1 MREANASVPRG
12 ENLAAILPWL
22 DEREEVRH
30 RRLLRRG
37 LGVAAGVHI
46 ALLSLPLIAP
56 EALPPRVLRLDP
68 FRLAPTPLV
77 RPPQPPEPPPATPAA
92 PPRVASRTIPVPDL
106 PDPLPLPR
114 PLAPL
119 PVELPTRPERVAPL
133 DELPLPAAPPVPPEA
148 VTDFGPGIEA
158 PVRLSGA
165 PPAYTEMARRVRAEG
180 VVVVEAI
187 IDRDGWVIEAR
198 ALQGLPWGLT
208 ESALRAVEGWRF
220 APARRQGR
228 PLAVRYQLTVVFELR

>member
-1 MREANASVPRG
+1 MREANANVPRG

-22 DEREEVRH
+22 DDTEEVRH
-30 RRLLRRG
+30 RRVLRRG
-37 LGVAAGVHI
+37 LTIAAGVHV

-68 FRLAPTPLV
+68 FRLAPTPVV
-77 RPPQPPEPPPATPAA
+77 RPPQPPEPPPVIPEA
-92 PPRVASRTIPVPDL
+92 PPRVATRRIPVPEL
-106 PDPLPLPR
+106 PEPRPLPR

-119 PVELPTRPERVAPL
+119 PVELPARPQRLAPL
-133 DELPLPAAPPVPPEA
+133 DDLPLPAAPPAAPEA

-158 PVRLSGA
+158 PRRLSGA
-165 PPAYTEMARRVRAEG
+165 PPVYTEMARRVRAGG

-187 IDRDGWVIEAR
+187 IDRDGRVVEAR

-220 APARRQGR
+220 APARRHGR
-228 PLAVRYQLTVVFELR
+228 PLAVRYQLTVVFELH

>member
-1 MREANASVPRG
+1 MREANANVPRG

-22 DEREEVRH
+22 DDTEEVRH
-30 RRLLRRG
+30 RRVLRRG
-37 LGVAAGVHI
+37 LTIAAGVHV
-46 ALLSLPLIAP
+46 ALLSLPLLAP

-68 FRLAPTPLV
+68 FRLAPTPVV
-77 RPPQPPEPPPATPAA
+77 RPPQPPEPPPVIPEA
-92 PPRVASRTIPVPDL
+92 PPRVATRRIPVPEL
-106 PDPLPLPR
+106 PEPRPLPR

-119 PVELPTRPERVAPL
+119 PVELPARPQRLAPL
-133 DELPLPAAPPVPPEA
+133 DDLPLPAAPPAAPEA

-158 PVRLSGA
+158 PRRLSGA
-165 PPAYTEMARRVRAEG
+165 PPVYTEMARRVRAGG

-187 IDRDGWVIEAR
+187 IDRDGRVVEAR

-220 APARRQGR
+220 APARRHGR
-228 PLAVRYQLTVVFELR
+228 PLAVRYQLTVVFELH